1 MNTWLKSFLALPL
14 LPQVALVTLMALA
27 GCNRP
32 RADVWPR
39 QVQAALSGRAA
50 GLSADE
56 RAEYEA
62 GFGDGAA
69 MVHQSLKAGVR
80 PFRPV
85 LNLPDMAPLGM
96 GPLPEGVERLAA
108 PPVAEVD
115 AETGL
120 LMYPASAAKSGAFAQ
135 SQADGFTWALAAI
148 GQSLRRPVP
157 QLVVPANWQPFLRP
171 QEGQDLDAGKK
182 TVRLLWAPGHLAWA
196 WKERGFPSQRTWR
209 VWTETEAPSWI
220 SLSEQALWV
229 ENRRGHALAV
239 DLESGGILAVRPA
252 MPHAMPQTRDWTAY
266 QKETLAEYNAPETQR
281 ELAALREAA
290 ASGETA
296 DLLAVA
302 KKLASLGEPAER
314 ESFIWYLKAAEG
326 GSPEAMLK
334 TGVLLFHGR
343 SISADKAAARM
354 WLDRAIQAG
363 QPMAGEVRDM
373 LFQESK

>member
-1 MNTWLKSFLALPL
+1 MVNTWLKSFLALPF
-14 LPQVALVTLMALA
+14 LPLVALMALI

-32 RADVWPR
+32 RADVWPG
-39 QVQAALSGRAA
+39 QVQAALSGRAT

-62 GFGDGAA
+62 GFRDGAA
-69 MVHQSLKAGVR
+69 MVHQSLKVGVR

-85 LNLPDMAPLGM
+85 LNPPGLALQGM
-96 GPLPEGVERLAA
+96 GPLPEGAERVAA
-108 PPVAEVD
+108 PPAAEVD

-120 LMYPASAAKSGAFAQ
+120 LMYPVGTAKSEAFARGQ
-135 SQADGFTWALAAI
+135 VDGFTWALAAI
-148 GQSLRRPVP
+148 GQSLTRPVP
-157 QLVVPANWQPFLRP
+157 QLALPANWQPFLRP
-171 QEGQDLDAGKK
+171 QEGQDLDAGKR

-196 WKERGFPSQRTWR
+196 WKERGFPSQKTWR
-209 VWTETEAPSWI
+209 VWAEAEAPSWI

-239 DLESGGILAVRPA
+239 DLESGGILAVHSA
-252 MPHAMPQTRDWTAY
+252 VPHAKPETRDWNAY
-266 QKETLAEYNAPETQR
+266 QKATLAEYNAPETQR

-296 DLLAVA
+296 DLLAIA

-334 TGVLLFHGR
+334 AGVLLFHGR
-343 SISADKAAARM
+343 SIPADKAAARM